1 MRQRIDGL
9 VGDRHRNPAEI
20 LWLGENTGLGAIAF
34 LPRMVL
40 RRMAG
45 KMAAVKFVNA
55 KNTKL

>member
-34 LPRMVL
+34 LPKTVL
-40 RRMAG
+40 RMMAG
-45 KMAAVKFVNA
+45 KMAAVNSVNA
-55 KNTKL
+55 KNIEV